1 MPKASLLHEPAR
13 ALPGT
18 TPRLDALTGLRFYAA
33 LLVFA
38 FHISLSRFYIGDSP
52 AVEPLQFLLKNGGWF
67 GVTFFFILSGF
78 VLKWSSRAGDTPGRF
93 VWRRIAK
100 IVPNHAVTFCIAL
113 AVGGLGAATAAEAAA
128 NLLLVHAWI
137 PADTAF
143 FSINHPSWSLSAEL
157 FFYLAFPFVLPVVNR
172 IPRHR
177 LLLIGAALIGLITIA
192 PLLAGFLPSGEV
204 FGPNHAQSPLY
215 GASIPQI
222 WAVYALPPVRFLEF
236 ALGMLAARAVSEKLL
251 PTIPL
256 GPAIL
261 GVVLGYGVS
270 LFLQIAWQMD
280 AAYVIPV
287 LALVVAAAQD
297 QTPPRIFASP
307 TAVRLG
313 ELSFAF
319 YMVHDIVLTLTRTV
333 VGPDPLQPV
342 TATGVILAAFA
353 VSLGT
358 AYLLWLLVE
367 VPANNALRS
376 RNPFPARPKI
386 SREA

>member
-1 MPKASLLHEPAR
+1 MPKASLLHEPTST
-13 ALPGT
+13 LPRT
-18 TPRLDALTGLRFYAA
+18 TRRLDALTGLRFYAA

-38 FHISLSRFYIGDSP
+38 FHISLSRFFIGDAP
-52 AVEPLQFLLKNGGWF
+52 AVEPLQFILKNGGWF

-78 VLKWSSRAGDTPGRF
+78 VLMWSARAGDTPGRF
-93 VWRRIAK
+93 IWRRIAK
-100 IVPNHAVTFCIAL
+100 IVPNHVVTFFIAL
-113 AVGGLGAATAAEAAA
+113 AIGGLGAATAGEAVA

-157 FFYLAFPFVLPVVNR
+157 FFYLAFPFVLPLVNR
-172 IPRHR
+172 IPRRR
-177 LLLIGAALIGLITIA
+177 LLLIGAGLIGLITIA
-192 PLLAGFLPSGEV
+192 PLVAGFLPQGEV
-204 FGPNHAQSPLY
+204 FGPSHLQSPLY

-236 ALGMLAARAVSEKLL
+236 ALGMLAARAVNEKVL
-251 PTIPL
+251 PSIPL

-261 GVVLGYGVS
+261 VAVIGYVVS
-270 LFLQIAWQMD
+270 LFLPIAWQMD
-280 AAYVIPV
+280 AAYVLPV
-287 LALVVAAAQD
+287 LVLVTAAARD
-297 QTPPRIFASP
+297 KAPPRIFASR

-319 YMVHDIVLTLTRTV
+319 YMVHDIVLTATRTV
-333 VGPDPLQPV
+333 VGPDPLQPLA
-342 TATGVILAAFA
+342 ATGVVLAAFA
-353 VSLGT
+353 VSLGA
-358 AYLLWLLVE
+358 AYLLWQLVE

-376 RNPFPARPKI
+376 RNPFPARLKI